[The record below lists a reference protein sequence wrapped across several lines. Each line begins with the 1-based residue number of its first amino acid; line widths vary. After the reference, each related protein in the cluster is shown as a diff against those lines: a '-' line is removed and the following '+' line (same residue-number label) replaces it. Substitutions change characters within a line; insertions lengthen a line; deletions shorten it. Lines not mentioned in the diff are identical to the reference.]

1 MSIHGDNRIGQDL
14 PIKKSFK
21 KVPIDP
27 RPDTILKMK
36 NCYKIAAATFVIEAI
51 MQHMPEHIKHLN
63 IKEQY
68 KVTLEID
75 KIVDRIR
82 TKRAKDHGII

>member
-1 MSIHGDNRIGQDL
+1 M
-14 PIKKSFK
+14 K

-27 RPDTILKMK
+27 RPDTILPIK
-36 NCYKIAAATFVIEAI
+36 NCYKIAAATYVIEMI
-51 MQHMPEHIKHLN
+51 MTNMAEYTCHLN
-63 IKEQY
+63 NKERY